1 MLIRILSF
9 LLDTLFFVL
18 IGAALL
24 RAWMNRLRV
33 NMSAQPGVFVMAV
46 SDWLVKPLRRA
57 LPKAVAQSRVDWAS
71 LLAALLLALLYALL
85 WAALVGALLN
95 LSAGM
100 LPALLLTG
108 LKMLLRVALQLAF
121 AVVLVYAL
129 MSWLQP
135 GSSMYGLLGRLAEP
149 LLAPLRRFLPSV
161 GGVDLSA
168 LVLLLLLQ
176 IGLMV
181 LG

>member
-95 LSAGM
+95 LTADM

-108 LKMLLRVALQLAF
+108 LKMLLRVALQHGCRSGPQDTRGARPF
-121 AVVLVYAL
+121 QVR
-129 MSWLQP
+129 P
-135 GSSMYGLLGRLAEP
+135 GNRGRHGTDDHLRTAQIEREGIFFLGH
-149 LLAPLRRFLPSV
+149 
-161 GGVDLSA
+161 
-168 LVLLLLLQ
+168 
-176 IGLMV
+176 IGHGRQV
-181 LG
+181 RPAR